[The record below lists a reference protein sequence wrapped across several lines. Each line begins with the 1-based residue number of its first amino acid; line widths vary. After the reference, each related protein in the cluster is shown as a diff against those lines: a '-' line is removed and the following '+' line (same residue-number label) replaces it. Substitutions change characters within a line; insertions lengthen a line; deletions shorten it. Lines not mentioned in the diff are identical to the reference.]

1 MRTKASTVP
10 SNSLDS
16 RLKIVMYPV
25 SDGRVMVEVG
35 QNAGICSVVDLL
47 YAIADVSPG
56 AFLAGTFRELSE
68 KLEKEPLQW
77 QNRVRMN
84 KHGWTEDEATVVGN
98 DDVGYIVTNVSWSPE
113 EGSEYLL
120 AAPSLVSD
128 EERRSELQGKIA
140 ELEAEMRELG

>member
-56 AFLAGTFRELSE
+56 AFLSGTFRELSE

-77 QNRVRMN
+77 QNRVRIN
-84 KHGWTEDEATVVGN
+84 KNGWTDDEATVVGN
-98 DDVGYIVTNVSWSPE
+98 DDVGYIVTSVWSPE
-113 EGSEYLL
+113 VGNEYLL
-120 AAPSLVSD
+120 AASSLVSD